1 VIGHRSQLV
10 GVGVKSRE
18 KSRGFLDAVCP
29 NSFYRRGR
37 ADFLVIIRFSPHIY
51 IMLKHVQ
58 FSKRGDK
65 RMGEFNIYKDIAER
79 TQGDIYIGIVGPV
92 RTGKSTFIKRFMDL
106 LVLPNIDNPYI
117 RERAKDELPQSGAGR
132 TISTTEPK
140 FVPNEAVEIVLKDNA
155 KFRVRLVD
163 CVGYMVK
170 GAMGHLEDEMPRMVS
185 TPWFENKIPFEE
197 AAELGTR
204 KVINDHSTIGLL
216 VTTDGSITDIPRH
229 NYIQAEERVVRE
241 LKSLDKP
248 FVMIL
253 NSTRPRAEETRNMAE
268 ALEAKYEVPVCV
280 VDCMNMSMDDVHYIL
295 ERILFEFPVTEIHID
310 LPRWVDGLDLEH
322 WLRQDI
328 IKAVRESTDGVKK
341 LKDTE
346 DIPASFSAYQF
357 VETAVLDSI
366 NLGEGIARISIKTE
380 AGLFYRVIG
389 EITGYSLEGEHQLLG
404 LVEELSGAKKQYD
417 RVASALT
424 DVWETGYGLVSP
436 KLDELILEEPEIFK
450 QGSRF
455 GVKLKA
461 SAPSIHMIR
470 ADIQTEVSPLV
481 GTEKQSEELL
491 NYLISEFEN
500 NPSKLW
506 ESNIF
511 GKSLYD
517 LVREQLQNKLL
528 KMPEDAQGKL
538 QLTLQRIVNEGSG
551 GLICII
557 L

>member
-1 VIGHRSQLV
+1 
-10 GVGVKSRE
+10 
-18 KSRGFLDAVCP
+18 
-29 NSFYRRGR
+29 
-37 ADFLVIIRFSPHIY
+37 
-51 IMLKHVQ
+51 
-58 FSKRGDK
+58 
-65 RMGEFNIYKDIAER
+65 
-79 TQGDIYIGIVGPV
+79 
-92 RTGKSTFIKRFMDL
+92 
-106 LVLPNIDNPYI
+106 
-117 RERAKDELPQSGAGR
+117 
-132 TISTTEPK
+132 
-140 FVPNEAVEIVLKDNA
+140 
-155 KFRVRLVD
+155 
-163 CVGYMVK
+163 
-170 GAMGHLEDEMPRMVS
+170 MVS

-204 KVINDHSTIGLL
+204 KVINDHATIGLL
-216 VTTDGSITDIPRH
+216 VTTDGSITEIPRQ
-229 NYIQAEERVVRE
+229 NYIQAEERVVKE
-241 LKSLDKP
+241 LKSLNKP

-328 IKAVRESTDGVKK
+328 IKAVRESTDEVKR

-346 DIPASFSAYQF
+346 DIPESFSVYEF
-357 VETAVLDSI
+357 VETAELDSI
-366 NLGEGIARISIKTE
+366 SLGEGIARISIKTE

-417 RVASALT
+417 RVASAIK
-424 DVWETGYGLVSP
+424 DVWENGYGVVSP

-528 KMPEDAQGKL
+528 KMPEDAQSKL
-538 QLTLQRIVNEGSG
+538 QFTLQRIVNEGSG

>member
-1 VIGHRSQLV
+1 
-10 GVGVKSRE
+10 
-18 KSRGFLDAVCP
+18 
-29 NSFYRRGR
+29 
-37 ADFLVIIRFSPHIY
+37 
-51 IMLKHVQ
+51 
-58 FSKRGDK
+58 
-65 RMGEFNIYKDIAER
+65 MGEFNIYKDIAER

-140 FVPNEAVEIVLKDNA
+140 FVPNEAVEIELKDNA
-155 KFRVRLVD
+155 RFRVRLVD

-170 GAMGHLEDEMPRMVS
+170 GALGHIEDEMPRMVS

-204 KVINDHSTIGLL
+204 KVITDHSTIGLL
-216 VTTDGSITDIPRH
+216 VTTDGSITEIPRQ
-229 NYIQAEERVVRE
+229 NYIQAEERVVKE
-241 LKSLDKP
+241 LKELDKP
-248 FVMIL
+248 FVMVL
-253 NSTRPRAEETRNMAE
+253 NSTRPRSEETRNLAE
-268 ALEAKYEVPVCV
+268 ALEAKYQVPVCV
-280 VDCMNMSMDDVHYIL
+280 MDCMNMSMDDVHYIL

-310 LPRWVDGLDLEH
+310 LPRWIDGLDLEH
-322 WLRQDI
+322 WLKQDI
-328 IKAVRESTDGVKK
+328 IKAVRESTGEVKR

-346 DIPASFSAYQF
+346 EIPEAFSIYEF
-357 VETAVLDSI
+357 VEEAELDDIS
-366 NLGEGIARISIKTE
+366 LGEGIARIKVKTW

-404 LVEELSGAKKQYD
+404 LVEELSKAKKHYD
-417 RVASALT
+417 RVASALK
-424 DVWETGYGLVSP
+424 DVWDSGYGVVSP

-455 GVKLKA
+455 GVRLKA

-491 NYLISEFEN
+491 NYLISEFES

-517 LVREQLQNKLL
+517 LVREQLQN
-528 KMPEDAQGKL
+528 
-538 QLTLQRIVNEGSG
+538 
-551 GLICII
+551 
-557 L
+557 

>member
-1 VIGHRSQLV
+1 
-10 GVGVKSRE
+10 
-18 KSRGFLDAVCP
+18 
-29 NSFYRRGR
+29 
-37 ADFLVIIRFSPHIY
+37 
-51 IMLKHVQ
+51 
-58 FSKRGDK
+58 
-65 RMGEFNIYKDIAER
+65 MGEFNIYKDIAER

-155 KFRVRLVD
+155 RFRVRLVD

-204 KVINDHSTIGLL
+204 KVITDHSTIGLL
-216 VTTDGSITDIPRH
+216 VTTDGSITEIPRQ

-241 LKSLDKP
+241 LKGLNKP
-248 FVMIL
+248 FVIVL
-253 NSTRPRAEETRNMAE
+253 NSTRPGSEETRNMAE
-268 ALEAKYEVPVCV
+268 ALEAKYEVPVCI
-280 VDCMNMSMDDVHYIL
+280 VDCLNMSMDDVHFIL
-295 ERILFEFPVTEIHID
+295 ERILFEFPVMEIHIN
-310 LPRWVDGLDLEH
+310 LPRWIDGLDLEH
-322 WLRQDI
+322 WLRKDI
-328 IKAVRESTDGVKK
+328 INAVRESTAEVKRIS
-341 LKDTE
+341 DTKY
-346 DIPASFSAYQF
+346 IPGAFEEYEF
-357 VETAVLDSI
+357 VQMAELEKIS
-366 NLGEGIARISIKTE
+366 LGEGIARINVKPQID
-380 AGLFYRVIG
+380 LFYRVIG
-389 EITGYSLEGEHQLLG
+389 EISGYSLAGEHQLLG
-404 LVEELSGAKKQYD
+404 LVEQLSEAKRQYD
-417 RVASALT
+417 RVASAI
-424 DVWETGYGLVSP
+424 DEVWDTGYGVVSP
-436 KLDELILEEPEIFK
+436 RLDELILEEPEIFK

-528 KMPEDAQGKL
+528 KMPEDAQSKL
-538 QLTLQRIVNEGSG
+538 QITLQRIVNEGTG

>member
-1 VIGHRSQLV
+1 
-10 GVGVKSRE
+10 
-18 KSRGFLDAVCP
+18 
-29 NSFYRRGR
+29 
-37 ADFLVIIRFSPHIY
+37 
-51 IMLKHVQ
+51 
-58 FSKRGDK
+58 
-65 RMGEFNIYKDIAER
+65 MGEFNIYKDIAER

>member
-1 VIGHRSQLV
+1 MFNLV
-10 GVGVKSRE
+10 EGG
-18 KSRGFLDAVCP
+18 
-29 NSFYRRGR
+29 
-37 ADFLVIIRFSPHIY
+37 I
-51 IMLKHVQ
+51 
-58 FSKRGDK
+58 K
-65 RMGEFNIYKDIAER
+65 RMEEFNIYKDIAER
-79 TQGDIYIGIVGPV
+79 TQGDIYIGVVGPV

-106 LVLPNIDNPYI
+106 LVLPNIENPYV

-155 KFRVRLVD
+155 KFKVRMVD

-170 GAMGHLEDEMPRMVS
+170 GAMGHTENEMPRMVS

-204 KVINDHSTIGLL
+204 KVITDHSTIGL
-216 VTTDGSITDIPRH
+216 VITTDGSITEIPRQ
-229 NYIQAEERVVRE
+229 NYIQAEERVVKE
-241 LKSLDKP
+241 LKSLNKP
-248 FVMIL
+248 FVIVL
-253 NSTRPRAEETRNMAE
+253 NTTRPRADETKNMAE
-268 ALEAKYEVPVCV
+268 ALEAKYGVPVCV
-280 VDCMNMSMDDVHYIL
+280 VDCLNMSMNDVHYIL
-295 ERILFEFPVTEIHID
+295 ERILFEFPVMEIHIN
-310 LPRWVDGLDLEH
+310 LPRWIDGLDLEH
-322 WLRQDI
+322 WLKKDI
-328 IKAVRESTDGVKK
+328 ISAVRECTVEVNK
-341 LKDTE
+341 LKDARKVVDAFREYEFTQKAE
-346 DIPASFSAYQF
+346 LENIS
-357 VETAVLDSI
+357 
-366 NLGEGIARISIKTE
+366 LGEGVAKINLE
-380 AGLFYRVIG
+380 PVNNLFYRVIG
-389 EITGYSLEGEHQLLG
+389 EITGYSLEGEHQMFG
-404 LVEELSGAKKQYD
+404 LVEELSKAKKQYD
-417 RVASALT
+417 RVALALQ
-424 DVWETGYGLVSP
+424 DVWEHGYGVVSP
-436 KLDELILEEPEIFK
+436 KLDELKLEEPEIFK

-517 LVREQLQNKLL
+517 LVREQLQNKLM
-528 KMPEDAQGKL
+528 KMPEDAQSKL

>member
-1 VIGHRSQLV
+1 
-10 GVGVKSRE
+10 
-18 KSRGFLDAVCP
+18 
-29 NSFYRRGR
+29 
-37 ADFLVIIRFSPHIY
+37 
-51 IMLKHVQ
+51 
-58 FSKRGDK
+58 
-65 RMGEFNIYKDIAER
+65 MGEFNIYKDIAER

-140 FVPNEAVEIVLKDNA
+140 FVPNEAVEIELKDNA
-155 KFRVRLVD
+155 RFRVRLVD

-170 GAMGHLEDEMPRMVS
+170 GALGHIEDEMPRMVS

-204 KVINDHSTIGLL
+204 KVITDHSTIGLL
-216 VTTDGSITDIPRH
+216 VTTDGSITEIPRQ
-229 NYIQAEERVVRE
+229 NYIQAEERVVKE
-241 LKSLDKP
+241 LKELDKP
-248 FVMIL
+248 FVMVL
-253 NSTRPRAEETRNMAE
+253 NSTRPRSEETRNLAE
-268 ALEAKYEVPVCV
+268 ALEAKYQVPVCV
-280 VDCMNMSMDDVHYIL
+280 MDCMNMSMDDVHYIL

-310 LPRWVDGLDLEH
+310 LPRWIDGLDLEH
-322 WLRQDI
+322 WLKQDI
-328 IKAVRESTDGVKK
+328 IKAVRESTGEVKR

-346 DIPASFSAYQF
+346 EIPEAFSIYEF
-357 VETAVLDSI
+357 VEEAELDDIS
-366 NLGEGIARISIKTE
+366 LGEGIARIKVKTW

-404 LVEELSGAKKQYD
+404 LVEELSKAKKHYD
-417 RVASALT
+417 RVASALK
-424 DVWETGYGLVSP
+424 DVWDSGYGVVSP

-455 GVKLKA
+455 GVRLKA

-491 NYLISEFEN
+491 NYLISEFES

-528 KMPEDAQGKL
+528 KMPEDAQSKL

-551 GLICII
+551 GFICII

>member
-1 VIGHRSQLV
+1 MFNLV
-10 GVGVKSRE
+10 K
-18 KSRGFLDAVCP
+18 
-29 NSFYRRGR
+29 RR
-37 ADFLVIIRFSPHIY
+37 
-51 IMLKHVQ
+51 
-58 FSKRGDK
+58 DK
-65 RMGEFNIYKDIAER
+65 EVGEFNIYKDIAER

-140 FVPNEAVEIVLKDNA
+140 FVPNEAVEIELKDNA
-155 KFRVRLVD
+155 RFRVRLVD

-170 GAMGHLEDEMPRMVS
+170 GALGHIEDEMPRMVS

-204 KVINDHSTIGLL
+204 KVITDHSTIGLL
-216 VTTDGSITDIPRH
+216 VTTDGSITEIPRQ
-229 NYIQAEERVVRE
+229 NYIQAEERVVKE
-241 LKSLDKP
+241 LKELDKP
-248 FVMIL
+248 FVMVL
-253 NSTRPRAEETRNMAE
+253 NSTRPRSEETRNLAE
-268 ALEAKYEVPVCV
+268 ALEAKYQVPVCV
-280 VDCMNMSMDDVHYIL
+280 MDCMNMSMDDVHYIL

-310 LPRWVDGLDLEH
+310 LPRWIDGLDLEH
-322 WLRQDI
+322 WLKQDI
-328 IKAVRESTDGVKK
+328 IKAVRESTGEVKR

-346 DIPASFSAYQF
+346 EIPEAFSIYEF
-357 VETAVLDSI
+357 VEEAELDDIS
-366 NLGEGIARISIKTE
+366 LGEGIARIKVKTW

-404 LVEELSGAKKQYD
+404 LVEELSKAKKHYD
-417 RVASALT
+417 RVASALK
-424 DVWETGYGLVSP
+424 DVWDSGYGVVSP

-455 GVKLKA
+455 GVRLKA

-491 NYLISEFEN
+491 NYLISEFES

-528 KMPEDAQGKL
+528 KMPEDAQSKL

-551 GLICII
+551 GFICII

>member
-1 VIGHRSQLV
+1 M
-10 GVGVKSRE
+10 E
-18 KSRGFLDAVCP
+18 
-29 NSFYRRGR
+29 
-37 ADFLVIIRFSPHIY
+37 
-51 IMLKHVQ
+51 
-58 FSKRGDK
+58 
-65 RMGEFNIYKDIAER
+65 EFNIYKDIAER

-106 LVLPNIDNPYI
+106 LVLPNIDNPFI

-140 FVPNEAVEIVLKDNA
+140 FVPNEAVEIVLRDNA
-155 KFRVRLVD
+155 RFRVRLVD

-170 GAMGHLEDEMPRMVS
+170 GALGHLEDEKPRMVS

-216 VTTDGSITDIPRH
+216 VTTDGSITEIPRQ
-229 NYIQAEERVVRE
+229 NYLQAEERVVKE
-241 LKSLDKP
+241 LKSLNKP
-248 FVMIL
+248 FVMLL
-253 NSTRPRAEETRNMAE
+253 NSTRPRAEETRNIAE

-310 LPRWVDGLDLEH
+310 LPSWVDGLALEH
-322 WLRQDI
+322 WLKQDI
-328 IKAVRESTDGVKK
+328 IKAVRESTVDVGR

-346 DIPASFSAYQF
+346 DIPASFSVYEF
-357 VETAVLDSI
+357 VEKAEFENID
-366 NLGEGIARISIKTE
+366 LGEGVAQIKIDTQ

-417 RVASALT
+417 RVSSAIR
-424 DVWETGYGLVSP
+424 DVWETGYGVVSP

-455 GVKLKA
+455 GVKLRA

-470 ADIQTEVSPLV
+470 ADIQSEVSPLV

-491 NYLISEFEN
+491 NYLISEFES
-500 NPSKLW
+500 NPSMLW

-528 KMPEDAQGKL
+528 KMPEDAQSKL

>member
-1 VIGHRSQLV
+1 
-10 GVGVKSRE
+10 
-18 KSRGFLDAVCP
+18 
-29 NSFYRRGR
+29 
-37 ADFLVIIRFSPHIY
+37 
-51 IMLKHVQ
+51 
-58 FSKRGDK
+58 
-65 RMGEFNIYKDIAER
+65 MGEFNIYKDIAER

-140 FVPNEAVEIVLKDNA
+140 FVPNEAVEIELKDNA
-155 KFRVRLVD
+155 RFRVRLVD

-170 GAMGHLEDEMPRMVS
+170 GALGHMEDEMPRMVS

-204 KVINDHSTIGLL
+204 KVITDHSTIGLL
-216 VTTDGSITDIPRH
+216 VTTDGSITEIPRQ
-229 NYIQAEERVVRE
+229 NYIQAEERVVKE
-241 LKSLDKP
+241 LKDLDKP
-248 FVMIL
+248 FVIIL
-253 NSTRPRAEETRNMAE
+253 NSTRPRSEETRNLAE
-268 ALEAKYEVPVCV
+268 ALEAKYQVPVCV
-280 VDCMNMSMDDVHYIL
+280 MDCMNMSMDDVHYVL

-310 LPRWVDGLDLEH
+310 LPRWIDGLDLDH
-322 WLRQDI
+322 WLKQDI
-328 IKAVRESTDGVKK
+328 INTVRETTVDVKR

-346 DIPASFSAYQF
+346 NIPGAFSIYEF
-357 VETAVLDSI
+357 VEEAELDDIS
-366 NLGEGIARISIKTE
+366 LGEGIARIKVKTE
-380 AGLFYRVIG
+380 SGLFYRVIG

-404 LVEELSGAKKQYD
+404 LVEELSKAKKHYD
-417 RVASALT
+417 RVASALK
-424 DVWETGYGLVSP
+424 DVWESGYGVVSP

-455 GVKLKA
+455 GVRLKA

-491 NYLISEFEN
+491 NYLISEFES

-528 KMPEDAQGKL
+528 KMPEDAQSKL

-551 GLICII
+551 GFICII

>member
-1 VIGHRSQLV
+1 
-10 GVGVKSRE
+10 
-18 KSRGFLDAVCP
+18 
-29 NSFYRRGR
+29 
-37 ADFLVIIRFSPHIY
+37 
-51 IMLKHVQ
+51 
-58 FSKRGDK
+58 
-65 RMGEFNIYKDIAER
+65 MGEFNIYKDIAER

-140 FVPNEAVEIVLKDNA
+140 FVPNEAVEIELKDNA
-155 KFRVRLVD
+155 RFRVRLVD

-170 GAMGHLEDEMPRMVS
+170 GALGHIEDEMPRMVS

-204 KVINDHSTIGLL
+204 KVITDHSTIGLL
-216 VTTDGSITDIPRH
+216 VTTDGSITEIPRQ
-229 NYIQAEERVVRE
+229 NYIQAEERVVKE
-241 LKSLDKP
+241 LKELDKP
-248 FVMIL
+248 FVMVL
-253 NSTRPRAEETRNMAE
+253 NSTRPRSEETRNLAE
-268 ALEAKYEVPVCV
+268 ALEAKYQVPVCV
-280 VDCMNMSMDDVHYIL
+280 MDCMNMSMDDVHYIL

-310 LPRWVDGLDLEH
+310 LPRWIDGLDLEH
-322 WLRQDI
+322 WLKQDI
-328 IKAVRESTDGVKK
+328 IKAVRESTGEVKR

-346 DIPASFSAYQF
+346 EIPEAFSIYEF
-357 VETAVLDSI
+357 VEEAELDDIS
-366 NLGEGIARISIKTE
+366 LGEGIARIKVKTW

-404 LVEELSGAKKQYD
+404 LVEELSKAKKHYD
-417 RVASALT
+417 RVASALK
-424 DVWETGYGLVSP
+424 DVWDSGYGVVSP

-455 GVKLKA
+455 GVRLKA

-491 NYLISEFEN
+491 NYLGGSCPALSPVKVLYR
-500 NPSKLW
+500 NP
-506 ESNIF
+506 
-511 GKSLYD
+511 
-517 LVREQLQNKLL
+517 
-528 KMPEDAQGKL
+528 
-538 QLTLQRIVNEGSG
+538 
-551 GLICII
+551 
-557 L
+557 

>member
-1 VIGHRSQLV
+1 
-10 GVGVKSRE
+10 
-18 KSRGFLDAVCP
+18 
-29 NSFYRRGR
+29 
-37 ADFLVIIRFSPHIY
+37 
-51 IMLKHVQ
+51 
-58 FSKRGDK
+58 
-65 RMGEFNIYKDIAER
+65 
-79 TQGDIYIGIVGPV
+79 
-92 RTGKSTFIKRFMDL
+92 
-106 LVLPNIDNPYI
+106 
-117 RERAKDELPQSGAGR
+117 
-132 TISTTEPK
+132 
-140 FVPNEAVEIVLKDNA
+140 
-155 KFRVRLVD
+155 
-163 CVGYMVK
+163 
-170 GAMGHLEDEMPRMVS
+170 
-185 TPWFENKIPFEE
+185 
-197 AAELGTR
+197 
-204 KVINDHSTIGLL
+204 
-216 VTTDGSITDIPRH
+216 
-229 NYIQAEERVVRE
+229 
-241 LKSLDKP
+241 
-248 FVMIL
+248 
-253 NSTRPRAEETRNMAE
+253 
-268 ALEAKYEVPVCV
+268 
-280 VDCMNMSMDDVHYIL
+280 
-295 ERILFEFPVTEIHID
+295 
-310 LPRWVDGLDLEH
+310 VDGLDLEH

>member
-1 VIGHRSQLV
+1 
-10 GVGVKSRE
+10 
-18 KSRGFLDAVCP
+18 
-29 NSFYRRGR
+29 
-37 ADFLVIIRFSPHIY
+37 
-51 IMLKHVQ
+51 
-58 FSKRGDK
+58 
-65 RMGEFNIYKDIAER
+65 MGEFNIYKDIAER

-216 VTTDGSITDIPRH
+216 VTTDGSITEIPRQ
-229 NYIQAEERVVRE
+229 NYIQAEERVVKE
-241 LKSLDKP
+241 LKSLNKP
-248 FVMIL
+248 FVMVL

-328 IKAVRESTDGVKK
+328 IKAVRESTDEVKR

-346 DIPASFSAYQF
+346 DIPESFSVYEF
-357 VETAVLDSI
+357 VETAELDSI
-366 NLGEGIARISIKTE
+366 SLGEGIARISIKTD

-417 RVASALT
+417 RVASAIK
-424 DVWETGYGLVSP
+424 DVWENGYGVVSP

-528 KMPEDAQGKL
+528 KMPEDAQSKL
-538 QLTLQRIVNEGSG
+538 QFTLQRIVNEGSG

>member
-1 VIGHRSQLV
+1 M
-10 GVGVKSRE
+10 E
-18 KSRGFLDAVCP
+18 
-29 NSFYRRGR
+29 
-37 ADFLVIIRFSPHIY
+37 
-51 IMLKHVQ
+51 
-58 FSKRGDK
+58 
-65 RMGEFNIYKDIAER
+65 EFNIYKDIAER

-117 RERAKDELPQSGAGR
+117 KERAQDELPQSGAGR

-140 FVPNEAVEIVLKDNA
+140 FVPNEAVEIILKDNA
-155 KFRVRLVD
+155 RFRVRLVD

-170 GAMGHLEDEMPRMVS
+170 GAIGHLEDEMPRMVS

-204 KVINDHSTIGLL
+204 KVINDHSTIGFL
-216 VTTDGSITDIPRH
+216 VTTDGSITEIPRQ
-229 NYIQAEERVVRE
+229 NYIQAEERVVKE
-241 LKSLDKP
+241 LKGLNKP
-248 FVMIL
+248 FVILL
-253 NSTRPRAEETRNMAE
+253 NSTHPRAEETRNIAE

-295 ERILFEFPVTEIHID
+295 ERVLFEFPVAEIHID
-310 LPRWVDGLDLEH
+310 LPQWIEGLSFDH

-328 IKAVRESTDGVKK
+328 IKAVKSSTADVKK
-341 LKDTE
+341 LKDAE
-346 DIPASFSAYQF
+346 DIPVSFDAYDF
-357 VETAVLDSI
+357 VERVKFESI
-366 NLGEGIARISIKTE
+366 NLGEGVAHIRIDTE
-380 AGLFYRVIG
+380 AGLFYGIIE
-389 EITGYSLEGEHQLLG
+389 EITGYSLESEHQLLG
-404 LVEELSGAKKQYD
+404 LVEELSGAKVQYD
-417 RVASALT
+417 RVASAIK
-424 DVWETGYGLVSP
+424 DVWEEGYGVVSP
-436 KLDELILEEPEIFK
+436 KLDELILEEPEIYK

-455 GVKLKA
+455 GVKLRA

-470 ADIQTEVSPLV
+470 ADIRTEVSPLV

-491 NYLISEFEN
+491 DYLISEFES

-528 KMPEDAQGKL
+528 KMPDDAQAKL

>member
-1 VIGHRSQLV
+1 
-10 GVGVKSRE
+10 
-18 KSRGFLDAVCP
+18 
-29 NSFYRRGR
+29 
-37 ADFLVIIRFSPHIY
+37 
-51 IMLKHVQ
+51 
-58 FSKRGDK
+58 
-65 RMGEFNIYKDIAER
+65 MGEFNIYKDIAER

-117 RERAKDELPQSGAGR
+117 KERARDELPQSGAGR

-155 KFRVRLVD
+155 SFRVRLVD

-170 GAMGHLEDEMPRMVS
+170 GAMGHLENEMPRMVS

-204 KVINDHSTIGLL
+204 KVITDHSTIGLL
-216 VTTDGSITDIPRH
+216 VTTDGSITEIPRQ

-241 LKSLDKP
+241 LKGLDKP
-248 FVMIL
+248 FVIIL
-253 NSTRPRAEETRNMAE
+253 NSTRPRAQETINMAE

-280 VDCMNMSMDDVHYIL
+280 VDCMNMSMDDVHFIL
-295 ERILFEFPVTEIHID
+295 ERILFEFPVTEIHIN
-310 LPRWVDGLDLEH
+310 LPRWIDGLDLEH
-322 WLRQDI
+322 WLRKDI
-328 IKAVRESTDGVKK
+328 IGAVRECTAEANSIR
-341 LKDTE
+341 DTE
-346 DIPASFSAYQF
+346 YIPGAFEEYEF
-357 VETAVLDSI
+357 VEMAEMVNID
-366 NLGEGIARISIKTE
+366 LGEGVARLNIRTE
-380 AGLFYRVIG
+380 SSLFYKVIG
-389 EITGYSLEGEHQLLG
+389 EISGYSLDGEHQLLG
-404 LVEELSGAKKQYD
+404 LVEQLSGAKKQYD

-424 DVWETGYGLVSP
+424 EVWDTGYGVVSP
-436 KLDELILEEPEIFK
+436 RLDELILEEPEIFK

-528 KMPEDAQGKL
+528 KMPEDAQTKL
-538 QLTLQRIVNEGSG
+538 QITLQRIVNEGNG

>member
-1 VIGHRSQLV
+1 MIGHRSQLV

-170 GAMGHLEDEMPRMVS
+170 RAMGHLEDEMPRMVS

-366 NLGEGIARISIKTE
+366 NLGEGIARISIKR
-380 AGLFYRVIG
+380 AGCPGDRRDYWGPL
-389 EITGYSLEGEHQLLG
+389 GEHQPG
-404 LVEELSGAKKQYD
+404 LVEELPGLQLQTG
-417 RVASALT
+417 ASALT
-424 DVWETGYGLVSP
+424 DAWETGYG
-436 KLDELILEEPEIFK
+436 IPETGRQYWRSRYSK

>member
-1 VIGHRSQLV
+1 
-10 GVGVKSRE
+10 
-18 KSRGFLDAVCP
+18 
-29 NSFYRRGR
+29 
-37 ADFLVIIRFSPHIY
+37 
-51 IMLKHVQ
+51 
-58 FSKRGDK
+58 
-65 RMGEFNIYKDIAER
+65 MGEFNIYKDIAER

-140 FVPNEAVEIVLKDNA
+140 FVPNEAVELMLKDNA

-170 GAMGHLEDEMPRMVS
+170 GAMGHLENEMPRMVS

-204 KVINDHSTIGLL
+204 KVVTDHSTIALL
-216 VTTDGSITDIPRH
+216 VTTDGSITEIPRQS
-229 NYIQAEERVVRE
+229 YIQAEERVVRE
-241 LKSLDKP
+241 LKSLNKP

-268 ALEAKYEVPVCV
+268 ALEAKYQVPVCI
-280 VDCMNMSMDDVHYIL
+280 VDCMNMSMDDVHFIL
-295 ERILFEFPVTEIHID
+295 ERILFEFPVTEIHIN
-310 LPRWVDGLDLEH
+310 LPRWIDGLVLEH
-322 WLRQDI
+322 WLKKDI
-328 IKAVRESTDGVKK
+328 IKAVKECTDEVNS

-346 DIPASFSAYQF
+346 NIPESFSVYEF
-357 VETAVLDSI
+357 VEVAELEDIS
-366 NLGEGIARISIKTE
+366 LGEGIARINIKPQTD
-380 AGLFYRVIG
+380 LFYRVIG

-417 RVASALT
+417 RVASALK
-424 DVWETGYGLVSP
+424 DVWDNGYGVVSP
-436 KLDELILEEPEIFK
+436 KLDELILEEPEIYK

-455 GVKLKA
+455 GVKMKA

-528 KMPEDAQGKL
+528 KMPEDAQSKL
-538 QLTLQRIVNEGSG
+538 QYTLQRIVNEGTGS
-551 GLICII
+551 LICII

>member
-1 VIGHRSQLV
+1 
-10 GVGVKSRE
+10 
-18 KSRGFLDAVCP
+18 
-29 NSFYRRGR
+29 
-37 ADFLVIIRFSPHIY
+37 
-51 IMLKHVQ
+51 
-58 FSKRGDK
+58 
-65 RMGEFNIYKDIAER
+65 MGEFNIYKDIAER

-140 FVPNEAVEIVLKDNA
+140 FVPNEAVEIELKDNA
-155 KFRVRLVD
+155 RFRVRLVD

-170 GAMGHLEDEMPRMVS
+170 GALGHMEDEMPRMVS

-204 KVINDHSTIGLL
+204 KVITDHSTIGLL
-216 VTTDGSITDIPRH
+216 VTTDGSITEIPRQ
-229 NYIQAEERVVRE
+229 NYIQAEERVVKE
-241 LKSLDKP
+241 LKELDKP
-248 FVMIL
+248 FVIIL
-253 NSTRPRAEETRNMAE
+253 NSTRPRSEETRNLAE
-268 ALEAKYEVPVCV
+268 ALEAKYQVPVCV
-280 VDCMNMSMDDVHYIL
+280 MDCMNMSMDDVHYVL

-310 LPRWVDGLDLEH
+310 LPRWIDGLDLEH
-322 WLRQDI
+322 WLKQDI
-328 IKAVRESTDGVKK
+328 IKAVRESTGEVKR

-346 DIPASFSAYQF
+346 EIPEAFSIYEF
-357 VETAVLDSI
+357 VEEAELDDIS
-366 NLGEGIARISIKTE
+366 LGEGIARIKVKTW

-404 LVEELSGAKKQYD
+404 LVEELSKAKKHYD
-417 RVASALT
+417 RVASALK
-424 DVWETGYGLVSP
+424 DVWDSGYGVVSP

-455 GVKLKA
+455 GVRLKA

-528 KMPEDAQGKL
+528 KMPEDAQSKL

-551 GLICII
+551 GFICII

>member
-1 VIGHRSQLV
+1 V
-10 GVGVKSRE
+10 
-18 KSRGFLDAVCP
+18 
-29 NSFYRRGR
+29 
-37 ADFLVIIRFSPHIY
+37 
-51 IMLKHVQ
+51 
-58 FSKRGDK
+58 
-65 RMGEFNIYKDIAER
+65 GEFNIYKDIAER

-140 FVPNEAVEIVLKDNA
+140 FVPNEAVEIALKDNA

-170 GAMGHLEDEMPRMVS
+170 GAIGHLEDEVPRMVS

-204 KVINDHSTIGLL
+204 KVITDHSTIGLL
-216 VTTDGSITDIPRH
+216 VTTDGSITEIPRQ

-241 LKSLDKP
+241 LKGLNKP

-253 NSTRPRAEETRNMAE
+253 NSTRPRSEEARNLAE

-280 VDCMNMSMDDVHYIL
+280 VDCMNMSMDDMHYIL
-295 ERILFEFPVTEIHID
+295 QRILFEFPVTEIHID
-310 LPRWVDGLDLEH
+310 LPRWIDGLDLEH

-328 IKAVRESTDGVKK
+328 IKAARDATSEVKR

-346 DIPASFSAYQF
+346 DIPEAFSIYEF
-357 VETAVLDSI
+357 VETAELDSI
-366 NLGEGIARISIKTE
+366 NLGEGTARIKIRTE

-417 RVASALT
+417 RVASALKE
-424 DVWETGYGLVSP
+424 VWDTGYGVVSP

-455 GVKLKA
+455 GVRLKA

-491 NYLISEFEN
+491 DYLISEFEN

-528 KMPEDAQGKL
+528 KMPEDAQSKL
-538 QLTLQRIVNEGSG
+538 QFTLQRIVNEGTA

>member
-1 VIGHRSQLV
+1 
-10 GVGVKSRE
+10 
-18 KSRGFLDAVCP
+18 
-29 NSFYRRGR
+29 
-37 ADFLVIIRFSPHIY
+37 
-51 IMLKHVQ
+51 
-58 FSKRGDK
+58 
-65 RMGEFNIYKDIAER
+65 MGEFNIYKDIAER

-140 FVPNEAVEIVLKDNA
+140 FVPNEAVEIELKDNA
-155 KFRVRLVD
+155 RFRVGLVD

-170 GAMGHLEDEMPRMVS
+170 GALGHMEDEMPRMVS

-204 KVINDHSTIGLL
+204 KVITDHSTIGLL
-216 VTTDGSITDIPRH
+216 VTTDGSITEIPRQ
-229 NYIQAEERVVRE
+229 NYIQAEERVVKE
-241 LKSLDKP
+241 LKDLDKP
-248 FVMIL
+248 FVIVL
-253 NSTRPRAEETRNMAE
+253 NSTRPRSEETRNLAE
-268 ALEAKYEVPVCV
+268 ALEAKYQVPVCV
-280 VDCMNMSMDDVHYIL
+280 MDCMNMSMDDVHYIL

-310 LPRWVDGLDLEH
+310 LPRWIDGLDIEH
-322 WLRQDI
+322 WLKQDI
-328 IKAVRESTDGVKK
+328 INAVRESTGEVRR

-346 DIPASFSAYQF
+346 EIPEAFSIYEF
-357 VETAVLDSI
+357 VEEAELDDIS
-366 NLGEGIARISIKTE
+366 LGEGIARIKVKTE

-389 EITGYSLEGEHQLLG
+389 EISGYSLEGEHQLLG
-404 LVEELSGAKKQYD
+404 LVEELSKAKKHYD
-417 RVASALT
+417 RVASALK
-424 DVWETGYGLVSP
+424 DVWDSGYGVVAP

-455 GVKLKA
+455 GVRLKA

-528 KMPEDAQGKL
+528 KMPEDAQSKL

-551 GLICII
+551 GFICII

>member
-1 VIGHRSQLV
+1 M
-10 GVGVKSRE
+10 E
-18 KSRGFLDAVCP
+18 
-29 NSFYRRGR
+29 
-37 ADFLVIIRFSPHIY
+37 
-51 IMLKHVQ
+51 
-58 FSKRGDK
+58 
-65 RMGEFNIYKDIAER
+65 EFNIYKDIAER

-117 RERAKDELPQSGAGR
+117 KERAKDELPQSGAGR

-155 KFRVRLVD
+155 RFRVRLVD

-170 GAMGHLEDEMPRMVS
+170 GAIGHLENEMPRMVS

-204 KVINDHSTIGLL
+204 KVINDHSTIGFL
-216 VTTDGSITDIPRH
+216 VTTDGSITEIPRQ
-229 NYIQAEERVVRE
+229 NYIQAEERVVKE
-241 LKSLDKP
+241 LKDLNKP
-248 FVMIL
+248 FVILL
-253 NSTRPRAEETRNMAE
+253 NSTHPRAEETRNIAE
-268 ALEAKYEVPVCV
+268 SLEAKYEVPVCV

-295 ERILFEFPVTEIHID
+295 ERVLFEFPVTEIHID
-310 LPRWVDGLDLEH
+310 LPQWIEGLDFDH
-322 WLRQDI
+322 WLRQGI
-328 IKAVRESTDGVKK
+328 IKAVQSSTADIKR

-346 DIPASFSAYQF
+346 GIPKALDAYDF
-357 VETAVLDSI
+357 AKRSEFENI
-366 NLGEGIARISIKTE
+366 NLGEGIVHIRIETE
-380 AGLFYRVIG
+380 AGLFYNIIE
-389 EITGYSLEGEHQLLG
+389 EITDYPLESEHQLLG
-404 LVEELSGAKKQYD
+404 LVGELSEAKKQYD
-417 RVASALT
+417 RVASALK
-424 DVWETGYGLVSP
+424 DVWEEGYGVVSP

-455 GVKLKA
+455 GVKLRA
-461 SAPSIHMIR
+461 SSPSIHMIR
-470 ADIQTEVSPLV
+470 ADIKTEVSPLV

-500 NPSKLW
+500 DPSKLW

-528 KMPEDAQGKL
+528 KMPDDARDKL

>member
-1 VIGHRSQLV
+1 
-10 GVGVKSRE
+10 
-18 KSRGFLDAVCP
+18 
-29 NSFYRRGR
+29 
-37 ADFLVIIRFSPHIY
+37 
-51 IMLKHVQ
+51 M
-58 FSKRGDK
+58 
-65 RMGEFNIYKDIAER
+65 
-79 TQGDIYIGIVGPV
+79 

-404 LVEELSGAKKQYD
+404 LVEVLSGAKKQYD

>member
-1 VIGHRSQLV
+1 
-10 GVGVKSRE
+10 
-18 KSRGFLDAVCP
+18 
-29 NSFYRRGR
+29 
-37 ADFLVIIRFSPHIY
+37 
-51 IMLKHVQ
+51 
-58 FSKRGDK
+58 
-65 RMGEFNIYKDIAER
+65 MGEFNIYKDIAER

-117 RERAKDELPQSGAGR
+117 RGRAKDELPQSGAGR